1 MILALDIGNT
11 HIVMGCMEGRDIRYL
26 CRMATNRLTTGA
38 EYAVTISRLLEFAH
52 IAPDAFDGAI
62 ISSVVPQVTRSLSEA
77 VKMLSGIE
85 PMVVGPDIRSD
96 LTVRLD
102 DPATLGSDLL
112 VAAVGALDIY
122 QPPLILVDMGTATT
136 VTVVDADGAFRGG
149 AIIPGVQLSL
159 SALASH
165 TSLLPSISLDAPPRA
180 IGTNTVDCMKSGSI
194 LGTALLLGP
203 HDRFESPHLPVLGTA
218 VEFDDGT
225 VTGVGLIGKHP
236 VFVVSMEGKFI
247 GGAIGEV
254 NGAKMV
260 NTLRLALKA
269 AKDIKAAHADDYDA
283 RRPLVAISFETGGV
297 RLHEAN
303 AGLLAHAEVMD
314 AIQDCRR
321 ILPIVAVVGS
331 KVGCFGGMGFV
342 AAATDVIVMNEE
354 GRIGLTGPEVI
365 EQEMGKDEFDASNKA
380 LVYRTTG
387 AKHKYII
394 GDCNYL
400 VEDTVGDFKAALAE
414 VADLSMEAIEKMRRI
429 GSLKLVQE
437 QQGLV
442 KLVAEMQPKDSMD
455 LWKYYGNENPAELP
469 EMTTEEFLKVVK
481 RRPRA

>member
-1 MILALDIGNT
+1 MKNWN
-11 HIVMGCMEGRDIRYL
+11 E
-26 CRMATNRLTTGA
+26 
-38 EYAVTISRLLEFAH
+38 LEKSSFF
-52 IAPDAFDGAI
+52 DANA
-62 ISSVVPQVTRSLSEA
+62 RE
-77 VKMLSGIE
+77 
-85 PMVVGPDIRSD
+85 
-96 LTVRLD
+96 
-102 DPATLGSDLL
+102 
-112 VAAVGALDIY
+112 
-122 QPPLILVDMGTATT
+122 
-136 VTVVDADGAFRGG
+136 
-149 AIIPGVQLSL
+149 
-159 SALASH
+159 
-165 TSLLPSISLDAPPRA
+165 RA
-180 IGTNTVDCMKSGSI
+180 IGLCDK
-194 LGTALLLGP
+194 GTFTELLGP
-203 HDRFESPHLPVLGTA
+203 QDRFESPHLPVLGTA

-269 AKDIKAAHADDYDA
+269 AKDIKA
-283 RRPLVAISFETGGV
+283 
-297 RLHEAN
+297 
-303 AGLLAHAEVMD
+303 AHAEVMD

>member
-1 MILALDIGNT
+1 MKSWN
-11 HIVMGCMEGRDIRYL
+11 E
-26 CRMATNRLTTGA
+26 
-38 EYAVTISRLLEFAH
+38 LEKSSFF
-52 IAPDAFDGAI
+52 DANA
-62 ISSVVPQVTRSLSEA
+62 RE
-77 VKMLSGIE
+77 
-85 PMVVGPDIRSD
+85 R
-96 LTVRLD
+96 
-102 DPATLGSDLL
+102 
-112 VAAVGALDIY
+112 AVGMCDKGTFTELLN
-122 QPPLILVDMGTATT
+122 PL
-136 VTVVDADGAFRGG
+136 
-149 AIIPGVQLSL
+149 
-159 SALASH
+159 
-165 TSLLPSISLDAPPRA
+165 
-180 IGTNTVDCMKSGSI
+180 
-194 LGTALLLGP
+194 
-203 HDRFESPHLPVLGTA
+203 DRFESPHLPVLGTA

-225 VTGVGLIGKHP
+225 VTGVGLLGKHP
-236 VFVVSMEGKFI
+236 LFVVSMEGKFI

-269 AKDIKAAHADDYDA
+269 AKDIKAAHPDEYEA
-283 RRPLVAISFETGGV
+283 RRPIVAISFETGGV

-394 GDCNYL
+394 QDCNYL
-400 VEDTVGDFKAALAE
+400 VENVIGEFHKTLAE
-414 VADLSMEAIEKMRRI
+414 VADIPMDEIEKMRRI

-437 QQGLV
+437 QQELV
-442 KLVAEMQPKDSMD
+442 KLVGDMQPKDSMD
-455 LWKYYGNENPAELP
+455 LWRHFGNENPEALP

-481 RRPRA
+481 RRVRA